1 MRLLLHFIFSTL
13 VTLSAAAQ
21 MYDPVHFTSELRL
34 RQHNEGDIIFSA
46 TIDNGWHVYS
56 NNISGGGPTPASFHK
71 VTMKGMETAGAL
83 RTATAPIKIF
93 DEMFQMEVRYF
104 EHKVTFIQ
112 PVRFTAAD
120 YSIDCYLEYGACND
134 EMCLPPSEVRLT
146 KSGNYPFE
154 EEKEDKE
161 KEKESIEKTDSGT
174 TTGGN
179 INEDKDE
186 YKNQNQSQ
194 DEYGINNGNGNG
206 DIYDNEDVTV
216 LSSTPSALFTVFL
229 LGLLGGLLA
238 VLMPCIWPIIPM
250 TVSFFIKRSEKEGHR
265 GLRDALLY
273 GISIIVIY
281 VAVGFVITLL
291 FGSDALNALSTSATF
306 NIALFLLLTIFALS
320 LFGVFDI
327 SLPSSWST
335 ALDKK
340 VSQTYKAS
348 AINSFIPILLMALT
362 LVIVSFSCTAPIIGL
377 LLVQAANSNSYLA
390 PLIGM
395 MGFALALAMPFTL
408 FALFPAW
415 MKHMPRSGGW
425 MDTLKVSLAFIELAF
440 ALKFLIT
447 ADQAYGWNIISR
459 QLFFILWIILFA
471 SLGGYLLYRCFKE
484 SKILWKTVFLLC
496 GGASLALTAY
506 MIPGL
511 WGAPCT
517 LVSAF
522 APPLESVKAHYN
534 DYDEA
539 LAAARKEKKPL
550 LIDFTGYGC
559 VNCRKMEA
567 AVWTDPRVATMLKD
581 DFILVSLYV
590 DDKTALPS
598 PITVTDAKGNKKT
611 LRTIGAKWSYFQ
623 SHRFN
628 SNAQPFYVIV
638 DNEGKTLS
646 KPRGYDED
654 IDAYIDWL
662 NNAVTLYR
670 Q

>member
-1 MRLLLHFIFSTL
+1 MRFLLNIIITTL
-13 VTLSAAAQ
+13 VSLSANAQ
-21 MYDPVHFTSELRL
+21 MFDPVHFTSELRM

-46 TIDNGWHVYS
+46 TIDGGWHVYS
-56 NNISGGGPTPASFHK
+56 NNIPEGGPTPASFHK

-83 RTATAPIKIF
+83 RTATTPVKVF

-120 YSIDCYLEYGACND
+120 YSVDCYLEYGACND

-146 KSGNYPFE
+146 KSGKYPYE
-154 EEKEDKE
+154 EEKTKTKE
-161 KEKESIEKTDSGT
+161 EAKSIDSIVTIDTIDTIGTISTIDTIKT
-174 TTGGN
+174 
-179 INEDKDE
+179 
-186 YKNQNQSQ
+186 
-194 DEYGINNGNGNG
+194 
-206 DIYDNEDVTV
+206 
-216 LSSTPSALFTVFL
+216 TPPPPATPTAPLKIFL
-229 LGLLGGLLA
+229 LGILGGLLA
-238 VLMPCIWPIIPM
+238 VLMPCIWPVIPM
-250 TVSFFIKRSEKEGHR
+250 TVSFFIRRSEGSGHR

-273 GISIIVIY
+273 GASIIVIY
-281 VAVGFVITLL
+281 VSLGFAVTLL
-291 FGSDALNALSTSATF
+291 FGSDALNALSTSAVF
-306 NIALFLLLTIFALS
+306 NVALFLLLTVFALS

-340 VSQTYKAS
+340 ATDADKTTSATSHHAS
-348 AINSFIPILLMALT
+348 VIPIFLMALT

-377 LLVQAANSNSYLA
+377 LLVQTATSSYYMA

-395 MGFALALAMPFTL
+395 TGFALALAMPFTL

-415 MKHMPRSGGW
+415 LKHIPRSGGW

-440 ALKFLIT
+440 ALKFLVT
-447 ADQAYGWNIISR
+447 ADQAYGWNLISR
-459 QLFFILWIILFA
+459 RLFFLLWIILFA
-471 SLGGYLLYRCFKE
+471 MLGVYLLYRCLKE
-484 SKILWKTVFLLC
+484 TKILWRTVFIVC
-496 GGASLALTAY
+496 SVASLGLTAY

-522 APPLESVKAHYN
+522 APPMESIKAQYN

-539 LAAARKEKKPL
+539 LAAARREKKPL

-567 AVWTDPRVATMLKD
+567 AVWTDPEVARVMRN
-581 DFILVSLYV
+581 DFIIVSLYV

-598 PITVTDAKGNKKT
+598 PVTVTDAKGNKKT
-611 LRTIGAKWSYFQ
+611 LRTVGAKWSYLQ
-623 SHRFN
+623 SNRFN
-628 SNAQPFYVIV
+628 SNAQPYYVIV
-638 DNEGKTLS
+638 DAEGKAIS
-646 KPRGYDED
+646 SPRGYDED
-654 IDAYIDWL
+654 IEAYINWL
-662 NNAVTLYR
+662 NAAATLYR
-670 Q
+670 QQEQP

>member
-1 MRLLLHFIFSTL
+1 MRFLLNIIITTL
-13 VTLSAAAQ
+13 VSLSANAQ
-21 MYDPVHFTSELRL
+21 MFDPVHFTSELRM

-46 TIDNGWHVYS
+46 TIDGGWHVYS
-56 NNISGGGPTPASFHK
+56 NNIPEGGPTPASFHK

-83 RTATAPIKIF
+83 RTATTPVKVF

-120 YSIDCYLEYGACND
+120 YSVDCYLEYGACND

-146 KSGNYPFE
+146 KSGKYPFE
-154 EEKEDKE
+154 EEKTKTKE
-161 KEKESIEKTDSGT
+161 EAKSIDSIVTIVTIDTIDTIGTISTISTIDTIKT
-174 TTGGN
+174 
-179 INEDKDE
+179 
-186 YKNQNQSQ
+186 
-194 DEYGINNGNGNG
+194 
-206 DIYDNEDVTV
+206 
-216 LSSTPSALFTVFL
+216 TPPPPATPTAPLKIFL
-229 LGLLGGLLA
+229 LGILGGLLA
-238 VLMPCIWPIIPM
+238 VLMPCIWPVIPM
-250 TVSFFIKRSEKEGHR
+250 TVSFFIRRSEGSGHR

-273 GISIIVIY
+273 GASIIVIY
-281 VAVGFVITLL
+281 VSAGFIITLL
-291 FGSDALNALSTSATF
+291 FGSDALNALSTSAVF
-306 NIALFLLLTIFALS
+306 NVALFLLLTVFALS

-340 VSQTYKAS
+340 ATDADKTTSATSHHAS
-348 AINSFIPILLMALT
+348 VIPIFLMALT

-377 LLVQAANSNSYLA
+377 LLVQTATSSYYMA

-395 MGFALALAMPFTL
+395 TGFALALAMPFTL

-415 MKHMPRSGGW
+415 LKHIPRSGGW

-440 ALKFLIT
+440 ALKFLVT
-447 ADQAYGWNIISR
+447 ADQAYGWNLISR
-459 QLFFILWIILFA
+459 RLFFLLWIILFA
-471 SLGGYLLYRCFKE
+471 MLGVYLLYRCLKE
-484 SKILWKTVFLLC
+484 TKILWRTVFIVC
-496 GGASLALTAY
+496 SVASLGLTAY

-522 APPLESVKAHYN
+522 APPMESIKAQYN

-539 LAAARKEKKPL
+539 LAAARREKKPL

-567 AVWTDPRVATMLKD
+567 AVWTDPEVARVMRN
-581 DFILVSLYV
+581 DFIIVSLYV

-611 LRTIGAKWSYFQ
+611 LRTVGAKWSYLQ
-623 SHRFN
+623 SNRFN
-628 SNAQPFYVIV
+628 SNAQPYYVIV
-638 DNEGKTLS
+638 DAEGKAIS
-646 KPRGYDED
+646 SPRGYDED
-654 IDAYIDWL
+654 IEAYINWL
-662 NNAVTLYR
+662 NAAATLYR
-670 Q
+670 QQEQP

>member
-1 MRLLLHFIFSTL
+1 MRFLLNIIITTL
-13 VTLSAAAQ
+13 VSLSANAQ
-21 MYDPVHFTSELRL
+21 MFDPVHFTSELRM

-46 TIDNGWHVYS
+46 TIDGGWHVYS
-56 NNISGGGPTPASFHK
+56 NNIPEGGPTPASFHK

-83 RTATAPIKIF
+83 RTATTPVKVF

-120 YSIDCYLEYGACND
+120 YSVDCYLEYGACND
-134 EMCLPPSEVRLT
+134 EMCLPPTEVRLT
-146 KSGNYPFE
+146 KSGKYPFE
-154 EEKEDKE
+154 EEKTKTKE
-161 KEKESIEKTDSGT
+161 EAKSIDSIDTIVTIDTIGTIDTISTIDTIKT
-174 TTGGN
+174 
-179 INEDKDE
+179 
-186 YKNQNQSQ
+186 
-194 DEYGINNGNGNG
+194 
-206 DIYDNEDVTV
+206 
-216 LSSTPSALFTVFL
+216 TPPPPATPTAPLKIFL
-229 LGLLGGLLA
+229 LGILGGLLA
-238 VLMPCIWPIIPM
+238 VLMPCIWPVIPM
-250 TVSFFIKRSEKEGHR
+250 TVSFFIRRSEGSGHR

-273 GISIIVIY
+273 GASIIVIY
-281 VAVGFVITLL
+281 VSLGFAVTLL
-291 FGSDALNALSTSATF
+291 FGSDALNALSTSAVF
-306 NIALFLLLTIFALS
+306 NVALFLLLTVFALS

-340 VSQTYKAS
+340 ATDADKTTSATSHHAS
-348 AINSFIPILLMALT
+348 VIPIFLMALT

-377 LLVQAANSNSYLA
+377 LLVQTATSSYYMA

-395 MGFALALAMPFTL
+395 TGFALALAMPFTL

-415 MKHMPRSGGW
+415 LKHIPRSGGW

-447 ADQAYGWNIISR
+447 ADQAYGWNLISR
-459 QLFFILWIILFA
+459 RLFFLLWIILFA
-471 SLGGYLLYRCFKE
+471 MLGVYLLYRCLKE
-484 SKILWKTVFLLC
+484 TKILWRTVFIVC
-496 GGASLALTAY
+496 SVASLGLTAY

-522 APPLESVKAHYN
+522 APPMESIKAQYN

-539 LAAARKEKKPL
+539 LAAARREKKPL

-567 AVWTDPRVATMLKD
+567 AVWTDPEVARVMRN
-581 DFILVSLYV
+581 DFIIVSLYV

-598 PITVTDAKGNKKT
+598 PVTVTDAKGNKKT
-611 LRTIGAKWSYFQ
+611 LRTVGAKWSYLQ
-623 SHRFN
+623 SNRFN
-628 SNAQPFYVIV
+628 SNAQPYYVIV
-638 DNEGKTLS
+638 DAEGKAIS
-646 KPRGYDED
+646 SPRGYDED
-654 IDAYIDWL
+654 IEAYINWL
-662 NNAVTLYR
+662 NAAATLYR
-670 Q
+670 QQEQP

>member
-1 MRLLLHFIFSTL
+1 MRFLLNIIITTL
-13 VTLSAAAQ
+13 VSLSANAQ
-21 MYDPVHFTSELRL
+21 MFDPVHFTSELRM

-46 TIDNGWHVYS
+46 TIDGGWHVYS
-56 NNISGGGPTPASFHK
+56 NNIPEGGPTPASFHK

-83 RTATAPIKIF
+83 RTATAPVKVF

-120 YSIDCYLEYGACND
+120 YSVDCYLEYGACND
-134 EMCLPPSEVRLT
+134 EMCLPPTEVRLT
-146 KSGNYPFE
+146 KSGKYPFE
-154 EEKEDKE
+154 EEKTKTKE
-161 KEKESIEKTDSGT
+161 EAKSIGTIDSIDTIVTIVTIDTIDTISTIDTIKT
-174 TTGGN
+174 
-179 INEDKDE
+179 
-186 YKNQNQSQ
+186 
-194 DEYGINNGNGNG
+194 
-206 DIYDNEDVTV
+206 
-216 LSSTPSALFTVFL
+216 TPPPPATPTAPLKIFL
-229 LGLLGGLLA
+229 LGILGGLLA
-238 VLMPCIWPIIPM
+238 VLMPCIWPVIPM
-250 TVSFFIKRSEKEGHR
+250 TVSFFIRRSEGSGHR

-273 GISIIVIY
+273 GASIIVIY
-281 VAVGFVITLL
+281 VSAGFIITLL
-291 FGSDALNALSTSATF
+291 FGSDALNALSTSAVF
-306 NIALFLLLTIFALS
+306 NVALFLLLTVFALS

-340 VSQTYKAS
+340 ATDADKTTSATSHHAS
-348 AINSFIPILLMALT
+348 VIPIFLMALT

-377 LLVQAANSNSYLA
+377 LLVQTATSSYYMA

-395 MGFALALAMPFTL
+395 TGFALALAMPFTL

-415 MKHMPRSGGW
+415 LKHIPRSGGW

-440 ALKFLIT
+440 ALKFLVT
-447 ADQAYGWNIISR
+447 ADQAYGWNLISR
-459 QLFFILWIILFA
+459 QLFFLLWIILFA
-471 SLGGYLLYRCFKE
+471 MLGVYLLYRCLKE
-484 SKILWKTVFLLC
+484 TKILWRTVFIVC
-496 GGASLALTAY
+496 SVASLGLTAY

-522 APPLESVKAHYN
+522 APPMESIKAQYN

-539 LAAARKEKKPL
+539 LAAARREKKPL

-567 AVWTDPRVATMLKD
+567 AVWTDPEVARVMRN
-581 DFILVSLYV
+581 DFIIVSLYV

-611 LRTIGAKWSYFQ
+611 LRTVGAKWSYLQ

-628 SNAQPFYVIV
+628 SNAQPYYVIV
-638 DNEGKTLS
+638 DAEGKAIS
-646 KPRGYDED
+646 SPRGYDED
-654 IDAYIDWL
+654 IEAYINWL
-662 NNAVTLYR
+662 NAAATLYR
-670 Q
+670 QQEQP

>member
-1 MRLLLHFIFSTL
+1 MRFLLNIIITTL
-13 VTLSAAAQ
+13 VSLSANAQ
-21 MYDPVHFTSELRL
+21 MFDPVHFTSELRM

-46 TIDNGWHVYS
+46 TIDGGWHVYS
-56 NNISGGGPTPASFHK
+56 NNIPEGGPTPASFHK

-83 RTATAPIKIF
+83 RTATAPVKVF

-120 YSIDCYLEYGACND
+120 YSVDCYLEYGACND
-134 EMCLPPSEVRLT
+134 EMCLPPTEVRLT
-146 KSGNYPFE
+146 KSGKYPYE
-154 EEKEDKE
+154 EDKTKT
-161 KEKESIEKTDSGT
+161 KEEAKSIGTIDSIDSIVTIDTIGTISTIDTIKT
-174 TTGGN
+174 
-179 INEDKDE
+179 
-186 YKNQNQSQ
+186 
-194 DEYGINNGNGNG
+194 
-206 DIYDNEDVTV
+206 
-216 LSSTPSALFTVFL
+216 TPPSPATPTAPLKIFL
-229 LGLLGGLLA
+229 LGILGGLLA
-238 VLMPCIWPIIPM
+238 VLMPCIWPVIPM
-250 TVSFFIKRSEKEGHR
+250 TVSFFIRRSEGDGHR

-273 GISIIVIY
+273 GASIIVIY
-281 VAVGFVITLL
+281 VSAGFIITLL

-306 NIALFLLLTIFALS
+306 NIALFLLLTVFALS

-340 VSQTYKAS
+340 ATDADKTTSATSHQAS
-348 AINSFIPILLMALT
+348 VIPIFLMALT

-377 LLVQAANSNSYLA
+377 LLVQTATSSYYMA

-395 MGFALALAMPFTL
+395 TGFALALAAPFTL

-415 MKHMPRSGGW
+415 MKHIPRSGGW
-425 MDTLKVSLAFIELAF
+425 MDTLKVALAFIELAF

-447 ADQAYGWNIISR
+447 ADQAYGWNLISR
-459 QLFFILWIILFA
+459 QLFFLLWIILFA
-471 SLGGYLLYRCFKE
+471 MLGVYLLYRCLKE
-484 SKILWKTVFLLC
+484 SKILWRTVFIVC
-496 GGASLALTAY
+496 GVASLGLTAY

-522 APPLESVKAHYN
+522 APPMESIKAQYN

-539 LAAARKEKKPL
+539 LAAARREKKPL

-567 AVWTDPRVATMLKD
+567 AVWTDPEVARVMRN
-581 DFILVSLYV
+581 DFIIVSLYV

-611 LRTIGAKWSYFQ
+611 LRTVGAKWSYLQ
-623 SHRFN
+623 SHKFGA
-628 SNAQPFYVIV
+628 NAQPFYVAV
-638 DNEGKTLS
+638 DPTTGKPLTGS
-646 KPRGYDED
+646 RGHNKDVA
-654 IDAYIDWL
+654 AYVDFL
-662 NNAVTLYR
+662 DQGLRNFN
-670 Q
+670 QESEN

>member
-1 MRLLLHFIFSTL
+1 MRLLLNIIITTL
-13 VTLSAAAQ
+13 VSLSANAQ
-21 MYDPVHFTSELRL
+21 MFDPVHFTSELRM

-46 TIDNGWHVYS
+46 TIDGGWHVYS
-56 NNISGGGPTPASFHK
+56 NNIPEGGPTPASFHK

-83 RTATAPIKIF
+83 RTATAPVKVF

-120 YSIDCYLEYGACND
+120 YSVDCYLEYGACND
-134 EMCLPPSEVRLT
+134 EMCLPPTEVRLT
-146 KSGNYPFE
+146 KSGKYPFE
-154 EEKEDKE
+154 EEKTKTKE
-161 KEKESIEKTDSGT
+161 EAKSIDSIDTIVTIDTIGTIDTISTIDTIKT
-174 TTGGN
+174 
-179 INEDKDE
+179 
-186 YKNQNQSQ
+186 
-194 DEYGINNGNGNG
+194 
-206 DIYDNEDVTV
+206 
-216 LSSTPSALFTVFL
+216 TPPPPATPTAPLKIFL
-229 LGLLGGLLA
+229 LGILGGLLA
-238 VLMPCIWPIIPM
+238 VLMPCIWPVIPM
-250 TVSFFIKRSEKEGHR
+250 TVSFFIRRSEGSGHR

-273 GISIIVIY
+273 GASIIVIY
-281 VAVGFVITLL
+281 VSLGFAVTLL
-291 FGSDALNALSTSATF
+291 FGSDALNALSTSAVF
-306 NIALFLLLTIFALS
+306 NVALFLLLTVFALS

-340 VSQTYKAS
+340 ATDADKTTSATSHHAS
-348 AINSFIPILLMALT
+348 VIPIFLMALT

-377 LLVQAANSNSYLA
+377 LLVQTATSSYYMA

-395 MGFALALAMPFTL
+395 TGFALALAMPFTL

-415 MKHMPRSGGW
+415 LKHIPRSGGW

-447 ADQAYGWNIISR
+447 ADQAYGWNLISR
-459 QLFFILWIILFA
+459 RLFFLLWIILFA
-471 SLGGYLLYRCFKE
+471 MLGVYLLYRCLKE
-484 SKILWKTVFLLC
+484 TKILWRTVFIVC
-496 GGASLALTAY
+496 SVASLGLTAY

-522 APPLESVKAHYN
+522 APPMESIKAQYN

-539 LAAARKEKKPL
+539 LAAARREKKPL

-567 AVWTDPRVATMLKD
+567 AVWTDPEVARVMRN
-581 DFILVSLYV
+581 DFIIVSLYV

-598 PITVTDAKGNKKT
+598 PVTVTDAKGNKKT
-611 LRTIGAKWSYFQ
+611 LRTVGAKWSYLQ
-623 SHRFN
+623 SNRFN
-628 SNAQPFYVIV
+628 SNAQPYYVIV
-638 DNEGKTLS
+638 DAEGKAIS
-646 KPRGYDED
+646 SPRGYDED
-654 IDAYIDWL
+654 IEAYINWL
-662 NNAVTLYR
+662 NAAATLYR
-670 Q
+670 QQEQP

>member
-1 MRLLLHFIFSTL
+1 MRLLLNIIITTL
-13 VTLSAAAQ
+13 VSLSANAQ
-21 MYDPVHFTSELRL
+21 MFDPVHFTSELRM

-46 TIDNGWHVYS
+46 TIDGGWHVYS
-56 NNISGGGPTPASFHK
+56 NNIPEGGPTPASFHK

-83 RTATAPIKIF
+83 RTATAPVKVF

-120 YSIDCYLEYGACND
+120 YSVDCYLEYGACND

-146 KSGNYPFE
+146 KSGKYPFE
-154 EEKEDKE
+154 EEKTKTKE
-161 KEKESIEKTDSGT
+161 EAKSIGTIDSIDTIVTIDTIGTIDTISTIDTIKT
-174 TTGGN
+174 
-179 INEDKDE
+179 
-186 YKNQNQSQ
+186 
-194 DEYGINNGNGNG
+194 
-206 DIYDNEDVTV
+206 
-216 LSSTPSALFTVFL
+216 TPPPPATPTAPLKIFL
-229 LGLLGGLLA
+229 LGILGGLLA
-238 VLMPCIWPIIPM
+238 VLMPCIWPVIPM
-250 TVSFFIKRSEKEGHR
+250 TVSFFIRRSEGSGHR

-273 GISIIVIY
+273 GASIIVIY
-281 VAVGFVITLL
+281 VSLGFAVTLL
-291 FGSDALNALSTSATF
+291 FGSDALNALSTSAVF
-306 NIALFLLLTIFALS
+306 NVALFLLLTVFALS

-340 VSQTYKAS
+340 ATDADKTTSATSHHAS
-348 AINSFIPILLMALT
+348 VIPIFLMALT

-377 LLVQAANSNSYLA
+377 LLVQTATSSYYMA

-395 MGFALALAMPFTL
+395 TGFALALAMPFTL

-415 MKHMPRSGGW
+415 LKHIPRSGGW

-447 ADQAYGWNIISR
+447 ADQAYGWNLISR
-459 QLFFILWIILFA
+459 QLFFLLWIILFA
-471 SLGGYLLYRCFKE
+471 MLGVYLLYRCLKE
-484 SKILWKTVFLLC
+484 TKILWRTVFIVC
-496 GGASLALTAY
+496 SVASLGLTAY

-522 APPLESVKAHYN
+522 APPMESIKAQYN

-539 LAAARKEKKPL
+539 LAAARREKKPL

-567 AVWTDPRVATMLKD
+567 AVWTDPEVARVMRN
-581 DFILVSLYV
+581 DFIIVSLYV

-611 LRTIGAKWSYFQ
+611 LRTVGAKWSYLQ
-623 SHRFN
+623 SNRFN
-628 SNAQPFYVIV
+628 SNAQPYYVIV
-638 DNEGKTLS
+638 DAEGKAIS
-646 KPRGYDED
+646 SPRGYDED
-654 IDAYIDWL
+654 IEAYINWL
-662 NNAVTLYR
+662 NAAATLYR
-670 Q
+670 QQEQP

>member
-1 MRLLLHFIFSTL
+1 MRFLLNIIITTL
-13 VTLSAAAQ
+13 VSLSANAQ
-21 MYDPVHFTSELRL
+21 MFDPVHFTSELRM

-46 TIDNGWHVYS
+46 TIDGGWHVYS
-56 NNISGGGPTPASFHK
+56 NNIPEGGPTPASFHK

-83 RTATAPIKIF
+83 RTATAPVKVF

-120 YSIDCYLEYGACND
+120 YSVDCYLEYGACND

-146 KSGNYPFE
+146 KSGKYPYE
-154 EEKEDKE
+154 EEKTKTKE
-161 KEKESIEKTDSGT
+161 EAKSIDAIDTIDTIGTIDTISTISTIDTIKT
-174 TTGGN
+174 
-179 INEDKDE
+179 
-186 YKNQNQSQ
+186 
-194 DEYGINNGNGNG
+194 
-206 DIYDNEDVTV
+206 
-216 LSSTPSALFTVFL
+216 TPPPPATPTAPLKIFL
-229 LGLLGGLLA
+229 LGILGGLLA
-238 VLMPCIWPIIPM
+238 VLMPCIWPVIPM
-250 TVSFFIKRSEKEGHR
+250 TVSFFIRRSEGDGHR

-273 GISIIVIY
+273 GASIIVIY
-281 VAVGFVITLL
+281 VSLGFAVTLL
-291 FGSDALNALSTSATF
+291 FGSDALNALSTSAVF
-306 NIALFLLLTIFALS
+306 NVALFLLLTVFALS

-340 VSQTYKAS
+340 ATDADKTTSATSHHAS
-348 AINSFIPILLMALT
+348 VIPIFLMALT

-377 LLVQAANSNSYLA
+377 LLVQTATSSYYMA

-395 MGFALALAMPFTL
+395 TGFALALAMPFTL

-415 MKHMPRSGGW
+415 LKHIPRSGGW

-440 ALKFLIT
+440 ALKFLVT
-447 ADQAYGWNIISR
+447 ADQAYGWNLISR
-459 QLFFILWIILFA
+459 RLFFLLWIILFA
-471 SLGGYLLYRCFKE
+471 MLGVYLLYRCLKE
-484 SKILWKTVFLLC
+484 TKILWRTVFIVC
-496 GGASLALTAY
+496 SVASLGLTAY

-522 APPLESVKAHYN
+522 APPMESIKAQYN

-539 LAAARKEKKPL
+539 LAAARREKKPL

-567 AVWTDPRVATMLKD
+567 AVWTDPEVARVMRN
-581 DFILVSLYV
+581 DFIIVSLYV

-611 LRTIGAKWSYFQ
+611 LRTVGAKWSYLQ
-623 SHRFN
+623 SNRFN
-628 SNAQPFYVIV
+628 SNAQPYYVIV
-638 DNEGKTLS
+638 DAEGKAIS
-646 KPRGYDED
+646 SPRGYDED
-654 IDAYIDWL
+654 IEAYINWL
-662 NNAVTLYR
+662 NAAATLYR
-670 Q
+670 QQEQP

>member
-1 MRLLLHFIFSTL
+1 MRLLLNIIITTL
-13 VTLSAAAQ
+13 VSLSANAQ
-21 MYDPVHFTSELRL
+21 MFDPVHFTSELRM

-46 TIDNGWHVYS
+46 TIDGGWHVYS
-56 NNISGGGPTPASFHK
+56 NNIPEGGPTPASFHK

-83 RTATAPIKIF
+83 RTATAPVKVF

-120 YSIDCYLEYGACND
+120 YSVDCYLEYGACND

-146 KSGNYPFE
+146 KSGKYPFE
-154 EEKEDKE
+154 EEKTKTKE
-161 KEKESIEKTDSGT
+161 EAKSIRTIDSIDTIVTIVTIDTIDTISTIDTIKT
-174 TTGGN
+174 
-179 INEDKDE
+179 
-186 YKNQNQSQ
+186 
-194 DEYGINNGNGNG
+194 
-206 DIYDNEDVTV
+206 
-216 LSSTPSALFTVFL
+216 TPPPPATPTAPLKIFL
-229 LGLLGGLLA
+229 LGIIGGLLA
-238 VLMPCIWPIIPM
+238 VLMPCIWPVIPM
-250 TVSFFIKRSEKEGHR
+250 TVSFFIRRSEGSGHR

-273 GISIIVIY
+273 GASIIVIY
-281 VAVGFVITLL
+281 VSAGFIITLL
-291 FGSDALNALSTSATF
+291 FGSDALNALSTSAVF
-306 NIALFLLLTIFALS
+306 NVALFLLLTVFALS

-340 VSQTYKAS
+340 ATDADKTTSATSHHAS
-348 AINSFIPILLMALT
+348 VIPIFLMALT

-377 LLVQAANSNSYLA
+377 LLVQTATSSYYMA

-395 MGFALALAMPFTL
+395 TGFALALAMPFTL

-415 MKHMPRSGGW
+415 LKHIPRSGGW

-440 ALKFLIT
+440 ALKFLVT
-447 ADQAYGWNIISR
+447 ADQAYGWNLISR
-459 QLFFILWIILFA
+459 RLFFLLWIILFA
-471 SLGGYLLYRCFKE
+471 MLGVYLLYRCLKE
-484 SKILWKTVFLLC
+484 TKILWRTVFIVC
-496 GGASLALTAY
+496 SVASLGLTAY

-511 WGAPCT
+511 WGEPCT

-522 APPLESVKAHYN
+522 APPMESIKVQYN

-539 LAAARKEKKPL
+539 LAAARREKKPL

-567 AVWTDPRVATMLKD
+567 AVWTDPEVARVMRN
-581 DFILVSLYV
+581 DFIIVSLYV

-611 LRTIGAKWSYFQ
+611 LRTVGAKWSYLQ
-623 SHRFN
+623 SNRFN
-628 SNAQPFYVIV
+628 SNAQPYYVIV
-638 DNEGKTLS
+638 DAEGKAIS
-646 KPRGYDED
+646 SPRGYDED
-654 IDAYIDWL
+654 KEAYINWL
-662 NNAVTLYR
+662 NAAATLYR
-670 Q
+670 QQEQP

>member
-1 MRLLLHFIFSTL
+1 MRLLLNIIITTL
-13 VTLSAAAQ
+13 VSLSANAQ
-21 MYDPVHFTSELRL
+21 MFDPVHFTSELRT

-46 TIDNGWHVYS
+46 TIDGGWHVYS
-56 NNISGGGPTPASFHK
+56 NNIPEGGPTPASFHK

-83 RTATAPIKIF
+83 RTATAPVKVF

-120 YSIDCYLEYGACND
+120 YSVDCYLEYGACND

-146 KSGNYPFE
+146 KSGKYPYE
-154 EEKEDKE
+154 EEKTKTKE
-161 KEKESIEKTDSGT
+161 EAKSIRTIDSIDTIDTIGTIGTIDTISTIDTIKT
-174 TTGGN
+174 
-179 INEDKDE
+179 
-186 YKNQNQSQ
+186 
-194 DEYGINNGNGNG
+194 
-206 DIYDNEDVTV
+206 
-216 LSSTPSALFTVFL
+216 TPPPPATPTAPLKIFL
-229 LGLLGGLLA
+229 LGIIGGLLA
-238 VLMPCIWPIIPM
+238 VLMPCIWPVIPM
-250 TVSFFIKRSEKEGHR
+250 TVSFFIRRSEGSGHR

-273 GISIIVIY
+273 GASIIVIY
-281 VAVGFVITLL
+281 VSAGFIITLL
-291 FGSDALNALSTSATF
+291 FGSDALNALSTSAVF
-306 NIALFLLLTIFALS
+306 NVALFLLLTVFALS

-340 VSQTYKAS
+340 ATDADKTTSATSHHAS
-348 AINSFIPILLMALT
+348 VIPIFLMALT

-377 LLVQAANSNSYLA
+377 LLVQTATSSYYMA

-395 MGFALALAMPFTL
+395 TGFALALAMPFTL

-415 MKHMPRSGGW
+415 LKHIPRSGGW

-447 ADQAYGWNIISR
+447 ADQAYGWNLISR
-459 QLFFILWIILFA
+459 QLFFLLWIILFA
-471 SLGGYLLYRCFKE
+471 MLGVYLLYRCLKE
-484 SKILWKTVFLLC
+484 TKILWRTVFIVC
-496 GGASLALTAY
+496 SVASLGLTAY

-522 APPLESVKAHYN
+522 APPMESIKAQYN

-539 LAAARKEKKPL
+539 LAAARREKKPL

-567 AVWTDPRVATMLKD
+567 AVWTDPEVARVMRN
-581 DFILVSLYV
+581 DFIIVSLYV

-611 LRTIGAKWSYFQ
+611 LRTVGAKWSYLQ
-623 SHRFN
+623 SNRFN
-628 SNAQPFYVIV
+628 SNAQPYYVIV
-638 DNEGKTLS
+638 DAEGKAIS
-646 KPRGYDED
+646 SPRGYDED
-654 IDAYIDWL
+654 IEAYINWL
-662 NNAVTLYR
+662 NAAATLYR
-670 Q
+670 QQEQP

>member
-1 MRLLLHFIFSTL
+1 MRFLLNIIITTL
-13 VTLSAAAQ
+13 VSLSANAQ
-21 MYDPVHFTSELRL
+21 MFDPVHFTSELRM

-46 TIDNGWHVYS
+46 TIDGGWHVYS
-56 NNISGGGPTPASFHK
+56 NNIPEGGPTPASFHK

-83 RTATAPIKIF
+83 RTATTPVKVF

-120 YSIDCYLEYGACND
+120 YSVDCYLEYGACND
-134 EMCLPPSEVRLT
+134 EMCLPPTEVRLT
-146 KSGNYPFE
+146 KSGKYPYE
-154 EEKEDKE
+154 EEKTKTKE
-161 KEKESIEKTDSGT
+161 EAKSIDSIDTIVTIDTIDTIDTIGTISTIDTIKT
-174 TTGGN
+174 
-179 INEDKDE
+179 
-186 YKNQNQSQ
+186 
-194 DEYGINNGNGNG
+194 
-206 DIYDNEDVTV
+206 
-216 LSSTPSALFTVFL
+216 TPPPPATPTAPLKIFL
-229 LGLLGGLLA
+229 LGILGGLLA
-238 VLMPCIWPIIPM
+238 VLMPCIWPVIPM
-250 TVSFFIKRSEKEGHR
+250 TVSFFIRRSEGSGHR

-273 GISIIVIY
+273 GASIIVIY
-281 VAVGFVITLL
+281 VSLGFAVTLL
-291 FGSDALNALSTSATF
+291 FGSDALNALSTSAVF
-306 NIALFLLLTIFALS
+306 NVALFLLLTVFALS

-340 VSQTYKAS
+340 ATDADKTTSATSHHAS
-348 AINSFIPILLMALT
+348 VIPIFLMALT

-377 LLVQAANSNSYLA
+377 LLVQTATSSYYMA

-395 MGFALALAMPFTL
+395 TGFALALAMPFTL

-415 MKHMPRSGGW
+415 LKHIPRSGGW

-440 ALKFLIT
+440 ALKFLVT
-447 ADQAYGWNIISR
+447 ADQAYGWNLISR
-459 QLFFILWIILFA
+459 QLFFLLWIILFA
-471 SLGGYLLYRCFKE
+471 MLGVYLLYRCLKE
-484 SKILWKTVFLLC
+484 TKILWRTVFIVC
-496 GGASLALTAY
+496 SVASLGLTAY

-522 APPLESVKAHYN
+522 APPMESIKAQYN

-539 LAAARKEKKPL
+539 LAAARREKKPL

-567 AVWTDPRVATMLKD
+567 AVWTDPEVARVMRN
-581 DFILVSLYV
+581 DFIIVSLYV

-611 LRTIGAKWSYFQ
+611 LRTVGAKWSYLQ
-623 SHRFN
+623 SNRFN
-628 SNAQPFYVIV
+628 SNAQPYYVIV
-638 DNEGKTLS
+638 DAEGKAIS
-646 KPRGYDED
+646 SPRGYDED
-654 IDAYIDWL
+654 IEAYINWL
-662 NNAVTLYR
+662 NAAATLYR
-670 Q
+670 QQEQP

>member
-1 MRLLLHFIFSTL
+1 MRFLLNIIITTL
-13 VTLSAAAQ
+13 VSLSANAQ
-21 MYDPVHFTSELRL
+21 MFDPVHFTSELRM

-46 TIDNGWHVYS
+46 TIDGGWHVYS
-56 NNISGGGPTPASFHK
+56 NNIPEGGPTPASFHK

-83 RTATAPIKIF
+83 RTATAPVKVF

-120 YSIDCYLEYGACND
+120 YSVDCYLEYGACND

-146 KSGNYPFE
+146 KSGKYPFE
-154 EEKEDKE
+154 EEKTKTKE
-161 KEKESIEKTDSGT
+161 EAKSIDSIDTIVTIDTIGTISTIDTIKT
-174 TTGGN
+174 
-179 INEDKDE
+179 
-186 YKNQNQSQ
+186 
-194 DEYGINNGNGNG
+194 
-206 DIYDNEDVTV
+206 
-216 LSSTPSALFTVFL
+216 TPPPPATPTAPLKIFL
-229 LGLLGGLLA
+229 LGILGGLLA
-238 VLMPCIWPIIPM
+238 VLMPCIWPVIPM
-250 TVSFFIKRSEKEGHR
+250 TVSFFIRRSEGSGHR

-273 GISIIVIY
+273 GASIIVIY
-281 VAVGFVITLL
+281 VSAGFIITLL
-291 FGSDALNALSTSATF
+291 FGSDALNALSTSAVF
-306 NIALFLLLTIFALS
+306 NVALFLLLTVFALS

-335 ALDKK
+335 TLDKK
-340 VSQTYKAS
+340 ATDADKTTSATSHHAS
-348 AINSFIPILLMALT
+348 VIPIFLMALT

-377 LLVQAANSNSYLA
+377 LLVQTATSSYYMA

-395 MGFALALAMPFTL
+395 TGFALALAMPFTL

-415 MKHMPRSGGW
+415 LKHIPRSGGW

-440 ALKFLIT
+440 ALKFLVT
-447 ADQAYGWNIISR
+447 ADQAYGWNLISR
-459 QLFFILWIILFA
+459 QLFFLLWIILFA
-471 SLGGYLLYRCFKE
+471 MLGVYLLYRCLKE
-484 SKILWKTVFLLC
+484 TKILWRTVFIVC
-496 GGASLALTAY
+496 SVASLGLTAY

-522 APPLESVKAHYN
+522 APPMESIKAQYN

-539 LAAARKEKKPL
+539 LAAARREKKPL

-567 AVWTDPRVATMLKD
+567 AVWTDPEVARVMRD
-581 DFILVSLYV
+581 DFIIVSLYV

-611 LRTIGAKWSYFQ
+611 LRTVGAKWSYLQ
-623 SHRFN
+623 SNRFN
-628 SNAQPFYVIV
+628 SNAQPYYVIV
-638 DNEGKTLS
+638 DAEGKAIS
-646 KPRGYDED
+646 SPRGYDED
-654 IDAYIDWL
+654 IEAYINWL
-662 NNAVTLYR
+662 NAAATLYR
-670 Q
+670 QQEQP

>member
-1 MRLLLHFIFSTL
+1 MRFLLNIIITTL
-13 VTLSAAAQ
+13 VSLSANAQ
-21 MYDPVHFTSELRL
+21 MFDPVHFTSELRM

-46 TIDNGWHVYS
+46 TIDGGWHVYS
-56 NNISGGGPTPASFHK
+56 NNIPEGGPTPASFHK

-83 RTATAPIKIF
+83 RTATTPVKVF

-120 YSIDCYLEYGACND
+120 YSVDCYLEYGACND

-146 KSGNYPFE
+146 KSGKYPFE
-154 EEKEDKE
+154 EEKTKTKE
-161 KEKESIEKTDSGT
+161 EAKSIGTIDSIDTIVTIVTIDTIDTISTIGTIKT
-174 TTGGN
+174 
-179 INEDKDE
+179 
-186 YKNQNQSQ
+186 
-194 DEYGINNGNGNG
+194 
-206 DIYDNEDVTV
+206 
-216 LSSTPSALFTVFL
+216 TPPPPATPTAPLKIFL
-229 LGLLGGLLA
+229 LGILGGLLA
-238 VLMPCIWPIIPM
+238 VLMPCIWPVIPM
-250 TVSFFIKRSEKEGHR
+250 TVSFFIRRSEGSGHR

-273 GISIIVIY
+273 GASIIVIY
-281 VAVGFVITLL
+281 VSLGFAVTLL
-291 FGSDALNALSTSATF
+291 FGSDALNALSTSAVF
-306 NIALFLLLTIFALS
+306 NVALFLLLTVFALS

-340 VSQTYKAS
+340 ATDADKTTSATSHHAS
-348 AINSFIPILLMALT
+348 VIPIFLMALT

-377 LLVQAANSNSYLA
+377 LLVQTATSSYYMA

-395 MGFALALAMPFTL
+395 TGFALALAMPFTL

-415 MKHMPRSGGW
+415 LKHIPRSGGW

-447 ADQAYGWNIISR
+447 ADQAYGWNLISR
-459 QLFFILWIILFA
+459 QLFFLLWIILFA
-471 SLGGYLLYRCFKE
+471 MLGVYLLYRCLKE
-484 SKILWKTVFLLC
+484 TKILWRTVFIVC
-496 GGASLALTAY
+496 SVASLGLTAY

-522 APPLESVKAHYN
+522 APPMESIKAQYN

-539 LAAARKEKKPL
+539 LAAARREKKPL

-567 AVWTDPRVATMLKD
+567 AVWTDPEVARVMRN
-581 DFILVSLYV
+581 DFIIVSLYV

-598 PITVTDAKGNKKT
+598 PVTVTDAKGNKKT
-611 LRTIGAKWSYFQ
+611 LRTVGAKWSYLQ
-623 SHRFN
+623 SNRFN
-628 SNAQPFYVIV
+628 SNAQPYYVIV
-638 DNEGKTLS
+638 DAEGKAIS
-646 KPRGYDED
+646 SPRGYDED
-654 IDAYIDWL
+654 IEAYINWL
-662 NNAVTLYR
+662 NAAATLYR
-670 Q
+670 QQEQP

>member
-1 MRLLLHFIFSTL
+1 MRLLLNIIITTL
-13 VTLSAAAQ
+13 VSLSANAQ
-21 MYDPVHFTSELRL
+21 MFDPVHFTSELRM

-46 TIDNGWHVYS
+46 TIDGGWHVYS
-56 NNISGGGPTPASFHK
+56 NNIPEGGPTPASFHK

-83 RTATAPIKIF
+83 RTATAPVKVF

-120 YSIDCYLEYGACND
+120 YSVDCYLEYGACND
-134 EMCLPPSEVRLT
+134 EMCLPPTEVRLT
-146 KSGNYPFE
+146 KSGKYPFE
-154 EEKEDKE
+154 EEKTKTKE
-161 KEKESIEKTDSGT
+161 EAKSIDSIDTIVTIDTIGTIDTISTIDTIKT
-174 TTGGN
+174 
-179 INEDKDE
+179 
-186 YKNQNQSQ
+186 
-194 DEYGINNGNGNG
+194 
-206 DIYDNEDVTV
+206 
-216 LSSTPSALFTVFL
+216 TPPPPATPTAPLKIFL
-229 LGLLGGLLA
+229 LGILGGLLA
-238 VLMPCIWPIIPM
+238 VLMPCIWPVIPM
-250 TVSFFIKRSEKEGHR
+250 TVSFFIRRSEGSGHR

-273 GISIIVIY
+273 GASIIVIY
-281 VAVGFVITLL
+281 VSAGFIITLL
-291 FGSDALNALSTSATF
+291 FGSDALNALSTSAVF
-306 NIALFLLLTIFALS
+306 NVALFLLLTVFALS

-340 VSQTYKAS
+340 ATDADKTTSATSHHAS
-348 AINSFIPILLMALT
+348 VIPIFLMALT

-377 LLVQAANSNSYLA
+377 LLVQTATSSYYMA

-395 MGFALALAMPFTL
+395 TGFALALAMPFTL

-415 MKHMPRSGGW
+415 LKHIPRSGGW

-440 ALKFLIT
+440 ALKFLVT
-447 ADQAYGWNIISR
+447 ADQAYGWNLISR
-459 QLFFILWIILFA
+459 QLFFLLWIILFA
-471 SLGGYLLYRCFKE
+471 MLGVYLLYRCLKE
-484 SKILWKTVFLLC
+484 TKILWRTVFIVC
-496 GGASLALTAY
+496 SVASLGLTAY

-522 APPLESVKAHYN
+522 APPMESIKAQYN

-539 LAAARKEKKPL
+539 LAAARREKKPL

-567 AVWTDPRVATMLKD
+567 AVWTDPEVARVMRN
-581 DFILVSLYV
+581 DFIIVSLYV

-611 LRTIGAKWSYFQ
+611 LRTVGAKWSYLQ
-623 SHRFN
+623 SNRFN
-628 SNAQPFYVIV
+628 SNAQPYYVIV
-638 DNEGKTLS
+638 DAEGKAIS
-646 KPRGYDED
+646 SPRGYDED
-654 IDAYIDWL
+654 IEAYINWL
-662 NNAVTLYR
+662 NAAATLYR

>member
-1 MRLLLHFIFSTL
+1 MRFLLNIIITTL
-13 VTLSAAAQ
+13 VSLSANAQ
-21 MYDPVHFTSELRL
+21 MFDPVHFTSELRM

-46 TIDNGWHVYS
+46 TIDGGWHVYS
-56 NNISGGGPTPASFHK
+56 NNIPEGGPTPASFHK

-83 RTATAPIKIF
+83 RTATTPVKVF

-120 YSIDCYLEYGACND
+120 YSVDCYLEYGACND
-134 EMCLPPSEVRLT
+134 EMCLPPTEVRLT
-146 KSGNYPFE
+146 KSGKYPYE
-154 EEKEDKE
+154 EEKTKTKE
-161 KEKESIEKTDSGT
+161 EAKSIDSIDTIVTIDTIGTIGTISTIDTIKT
-174 TTGGN
+174 
-179 INEDKDE
+179 
-186 YKNQNQSQ
+186 
-194 DEYGINNGNGNG
+194 
-206 DIYDNEDVTV
+206 
-216 LSSTPSALFTVFL
+216 TPPPPATPTAPLKIFL
-229 LGLLGGLLA
+229 LGILGGLLA
-238 VLMPCIWPIIPM
+238 VLMPCIWPVIPM
-250 TVSFFIKRSEKEGHR
+250 TVSFFIRRSEGSGHR

-273 GISIIVIY
+273 GASIIVIY
-281 VAVGFVITLL
+281 VSLGFAVTLL
-291 FGSDALNALSTSATF
+291 FGSDALNALSTSAVF
-306 NIALFLLLTIFALS
+306 NIALFLLLTVFALS

-340 VSQTYKAS
+340 ATDADKTTSATSHHAS
-348 AINSFIPILLMALT
+348 VIPIFLMALT

-377 LLVQAANSNSYLA
+377 LLVQTATSSYYMA

-395 MGFALALAMPFTL
+395 TGFALALAMPFTL

-415 MKHMPRSGGW
+415 LKHIPRSGGW

-440 ALKFLIT
+440 ALKFLVT
-447 ADQAYGWNIISR
+447 ADQAYGWNLISR
-459 QLFFILWIILFA
+459 QLFFLLWIILFA
-471 SLGGYLLYRCFKE
+471 MLGVYLLYRCLKE
-484 SKILWKTVFLLC
+484 TKTLWKTVFVIC
-496 GGASLALTAY
+496 GAASLGLTAY

-522 APPLESVKAHYN
+522 APPMESIKAQYN

-539 LAAARKEKKPL
+539 LAAARREKKPL

-567 AVWTDPRVATMLKD
+567 AVWTDPEVARVMRN
-581 DFILVSLYV
+581 DFIIVSLYV

-611 LRTIGAKWSYFQ
+611 LRTVGAKWSYLQ
-623 SHRFN
+623 SNRFN
-628 SNAQPFYVIV
+628 SNAQPYYVIV
-638 DNEGKTLS
+638 DAEGKAIS
-646 KPRGYDED
+646 SPRGYDED
-654 IDAYIDWL
+654 IEAYINWL
-662 NNAVTLYR
+662 NAAATLYR
-670 Q
+670 QQEQP

>member
-1 MRLLLHFIFSTL
+1 MRLLLNIIITTL
-13 VTLSAAAQ
+13 VSLSANAQ
-21 MYDPVHFTSELRL
+21 MFDPVHFTSELRT

-46 TIDNGWHVYS
+46 TIDGGWHVYS
-56 NNISGGGPTPASFHK
+56 NNIPEGGPTPASFHK

-83 RTATAPIKIF
+83 RTATAPVKVF

-120 YSIDCYLEYGACND
+120 YSVDCYLEYGACND

-146 KSGNYPFE
+146 KSGKYPYE
-154 EEKEDKE
+154 EEKTKTKE
-161 KEKESIEKTDSGT
+161 EAKSIRTIDSIDTIDTIGTIGTIDTISTIDTIKT
-174 TTGGN
+174 
-179 INEDKDE
+179 
-186 YKNQNQSQ
+186 
-194 DEYGINNGNGNG
+194 
-206 DIYDNEDVTV
+206 
-216 LSSTPSALFTVFL
+216 TPPPPATPTAPLKIFL
-229 LGLLGGLLA
+229 LGIIGGLLA
-238 VLMPCIWPIIPM
+238 VLMPCIWPVIPM
-250 TVSFFIKRSEKEGHR
+250 TVSFFIRRSEGSGHR

-273 GISIIVIY
+273 GASIIVIY
-281 VAVGFVITLL
+281 VSAGFIITLL
-291 FGSDALNALSTSATF
+291 FGSDALNALSTSAVF
-306 NIALFLLLTIFALS
+306 NVALFLLLTVFALS

-340 VSQTYKAS
+340 ATDADKTTSATSHHAS
-348 AINSFIPILLMALT
+348 VIPIFLMALT

-377 LLVQAANSNSYLA
+377 LLVQTATSSYYMA

-395 MGFALALAMPFTL
+395 TGFALALAMPFTL

-415 MKHMPRSGGW
+415 LKHIPRSGGW

-440 ALKFLIT
+440 ALKFLVT
-447 ADQAYGWNIISR
+447 ADQAYGWNLISR
-459 QLFFILWIILFA
+459 QLFFLLWIILFA
-471 SLGGYLLYRCFKE
+471 MLGVYLLYRCLKE
-484 SKILWKTVFLLC
+484 TKILWRTVFIVC
-496 GGASLALTAY
+496 SVASLGLTAY

-522 APPLESVKAHYN
+522 APPMESIKAQYN

-539 LAAARKEKKPL
+539 LAAARREKKPL

-567 AVWTDPRVATMLKD
+567 AVWTDPEVARVMRN
-581 DFILVSLYV
+581 DFIIVSLYV

-611 LRTIGAKWSYFQ
+611 LRTVGAKWSYLQ
-623 SHRFN
+623 SNRFN
-628 SNAQPFYVIV
+628 SNAQPYYVIV
-638 DNEGKTLS
+638 DAEGKAIS
-646 KPRGYDED
+646 SPRGYDED
-654 IDAYIDWL
+654 IEAYINWL
-662 NNAVTLYR
+662 NAAATLYR
-670 Q
+670 QQEQP

>member
-1 MRLLLHFIFSTL
+1 MRLLLNIIITTL
-13 VTLSAAAQ
+13 VSLSANAQ
-21 MYDPVHFTSELRL
+21 MFDPVHFTSELRM

-46 TIDNGWHVYS
+46 TIDGGWHVYS
-56 NNISGGGPTPASFHK
+56 NNIPEGGPTPASFHK

-83 RTATAPIKIF
+83 RTATAPVKVF

-120 YSIDCYLEYGACND
+120 YSVDCYLEYGACND
-134 EMCLPPSEVRLT
+134 EMCLPPTEVRLT
-146 KSGNYPFE
+146 KSGKYPYE
-154 EEKEDKE
+154 EEKTKTKE
-161 KEKESIEKTDSGT
+161 EAKSIGTIDSIDTIVTIDTIDTIDTISTIDTIKT
-174 TTGGN
+174 
-179 INEDKDE
+179 
-186 YKNQNQSQ
+186 
-194 DEYGINNGNGNG
+194 
-206 DIYDNEDVTV
+206 
-216 LSSTPSALFTVFL
+216 TPPPPATPTAPLKIFL
-229 LGLLGGLLA
+229 LGILGGLLA
-238 VLMPCIWPIIPM
+238 VLMPCIWPVIPM
-250 TVSFFIKRSEKEGHR
+250 TVSFFIRRSEGSGHR

-273 GISIIVIY
+273 GASIIVIY
-281 VAVGFVITLL
+281 VSLGFAVTLL
-291 FGSDALNALSTSATF
+291 FGSDALNALSTSAVF
-306 NIALFLLLTIFALS
+306 NIALFLLLTVFALS

-340 VSQTYKAS
+340 ATDADKTTSATSHHAS
-348 AINSFIPILLMALT
+348 VIPIFLMALT

-377 LLVQAANSNSYLA
+377 LLVQTATSSYYMA

-395 MGFALALAMPFTL
+395 TGFALALAMPFTL

-415 MKHMPRSGGW
+415 LKHIPRSGGW

-440 ALKFLIT
+440 ALKFLVT
-447 ADQAYGWNIISR
+447 ADQAYGWNLISR
-459 QLFFILWIILFA
+459 RLFFLLWIILFA
-471 SLGGYLLYRCFKE
+471 MLGVYLLYRCLKE
-484 SKILWKTVFLLC
+484 TKILWRTVFIVC
-496 GGASLALTAY
+496 SVASLGLTAY

-522 APPLESVKAHYN
+522 APPMESIKAQYN

-539 LAAARKEKKPL
+539 LAAARREKKPL

-567 AVWTDPRVATMLKD
+567 AVWTDPEVARVMRN
-581 DFILVSLYV
+581 DFIIVSLYV

-611 LRTIGAKWSYFQ
+611 LRTVGAKWSYLQ
-623 SHRFN
+623 SNRFN
-628 SNAQPFYVIV
+628 SNAQPYYVIV
-638 DNEGKTLS
+638 DAEGKAIS
-646 KPRGYDED
+646 SPRGYDED
-654 IDAYIDWL
+654 IEAYINWL
-662 NNAVTLYR
+662 NAAATLYR
-670 Q
+670 QQEQP

>member
-1 MRLLLHFIFSTL
+1 MRFLLNIIITTL
-13 VTLSAAAQ
+13 VSLSANAQ
-21 MYDPVHFTSELRL
+21 MFDPVHFTSELRM

-46 TIDNGWHVYS
+46 TIDGGWHVYS
-56 NNISGGGPTPASFHK
+56 NNIPEGGPTPASFHK

-83 RTATAPIKIF
+83 RTATTPVKVF

-120 YSIDCYLEYGACND
+120 YSVDCYLEYGACND

-146 KSGNYPFE
+146 KSGKYPYE
-154 EEKEDKE
+154 EEKTKTKE
-161 KEKESIEKTDSGT
+161 EAKSIGTIDTIVTIDTIGTIGTISTIDTIKT
-174 TTGGN
+174 
-179 INEDKDE
+179 
-186 YKNQNQSQ
+186 
-194 DEYGINNGNGNG
+194 
-206 DIYDNEDVTV
+206 
-216 LSSTPSALFTVFL
+216 TPPPPATPTAPLKIFL
-229 LGLLGGLLA
+229 LGILGGLLA
-238 VLMPCIWPIIPM
+238 VLMPCIWPVIPM
-250 TVSFFIKRSEKEGHR
+250 TVSFFIRRSEGSGHR

-273 GISIIVIY
+273 GASIIVIY
-281 VAVGFVITLL
+281 VSLGFAVTLL
-291 FGSDALNALSTSATF
+291 FGSDALNALSTSAVF
-306 NIALFLLLTIFALS
+306 NIALFLLLTVFALS

-340 VSQTYKAS
+340 ATDADKTTSATSHHAS
-348 AINSFIPILLMALT
+348 VIPIFLMALT

-377 LLVQAANSNSYLA
+377 LLVQTATSSYYMA

-395 MGFALALAMPFTL
+395 TGFALALAMPFTL

-415 MKHMPRSGGW
+415 LKHIPRSGGW

-447 ADQAYGWNIISR
+447 ADQAYGWNLISR
-459 QLFFILWIILFA
+459 RLFFLLWIILFA
-471 SLGGYLLYRCFKE
+471 MLGVYLLYRCLKE
-484 SKILWKTVFLLC
+484 SKTLWKTVFVIC
-496 GGASLALTAY
+496 GAASLGLTAY

-522 APPLESVKAHYN
+522 APPMESIKAQYN

-539 LAAARKEKKPL
+539 LAAARREKKPL

-567 AVWTDPRVATMLKD
+567 AVWTDPEVARVMRN
-581 DFILVSLYV
+581 DFIIVSLYV

-611 LRTIGAKWSYFQ
+611 LRTVGAKWSYLQ
-623 SHRFN
+623 SNRFN
-628 SNAQPFYVIV
+628 SNAQPYYVIV
-638 DNEGKTLS
+638 DAEGKAIS
-646 KPRGYDED
+646 SPRGYDED
-654 IDAYIDWL
+654 IEAYINWL
-662 NNAVTLYR
+662 NAAATLYR
-670 Q
+670 QQEQP

>member
-1 MRLLLHFIFSTL
+1 MRFLLNIIITTL
-13 VTLSAAAQ
+13 VSLSANAQ
-21 MYDPVHFTSELRL
+21 MFDPVHFTSELRM

-46 TIDNGWHVYS
+46 TIDGGWHVYS
-56 NNISGGGPTPASFHK
+56 NNIPEGGPTPASFHK

-83 RTATAPIKIF
+83 RTATAPVKVF

-120 YSIDCYLEYGACND
+120 YSVDCYLEYGACND

-146 KSGNYPFE
+146 KSGKYPYE
-154 EEKEDKE
+154 EEKTKTKE
-161 KEKESIEKTDSGT
+161 EAKSIDSIDTIVTIDTIGTISTIDTIKT
-174 TTGGN
+174 
-179 INEDKDE
+179 
-186 YKNQNQSQ
+186 
-194 DEYGINNGNGNG
+194 
-206 DIYDNEDVTV
+206 
-216 LSSTPSALFTVFL
+216 TPPPPATPTAPLKIFL
-229 LGLLGGLLA
+229 LGILGGLLA
-238 VLMPCIWPIIPM
+238 VLMPCIWPVIPM
-250 TVSFFIKRSEKEGHR
+250 TVSFFIRRSEGSGHR

-273 GISIIVIY
+273 GASIIVIY
-281 VAVGFVITLL
+281 VSLGFAVTLL
-291 FGSDALNALSTSATF
+291 FGSDALNALSTSAVF
-306 NIALFLLLTIFALS
+306 NVALFLLLTVFALS

-340 VSQTYKAS
+340 ATDADKTTSATSHHAS
-348 AINSFIPILLMALT
+348 VIPIFLMALT

-377 LLVQAANSNSYLA
+377 LLVQTATNSYYMA

-395 MGFALALAMPFTL
+395 TGFALALAMPFTL

-415 MKHMPRSGGW
+415 LKHIPRSGGW

-440 ALKFLIT
+440 ALKFLVT
-447 ADQAYGWNIISR
+447 ADQAYGWNLISR
-459 QLFFILWIILFA
+459 QLFFLLWIILFA
-471 SLGGYLLYRCFKE
+471 MLGVYLLYRCLKE
-484 SKILWKTVFLLC
+484 TKILWRTVFIVC
-496 GGASLALTAY
+496 SVASLGLTAY

-522 APPLESVKAHYN
+522 APPMESIKAQYN

-539 LAAARKEKKPL
+539 LAAARREKKPL

-567 AVWTDPRVATMLKD
+567 AVWTDPEVARVMRN
-581 DFILVSLYV
+581 DFIIVSLYV

-598 PITVTDAKGNKKT
+598 PVTVTDAKGNKKT
-611 LRTIGAKWSYFQ
+611 LRTVGAKWSYLQ
-623 SHRFN
+623 SNRFN
-628 SNAQPFYVIV
+628 SNAQPYYVIV
-638 DNEGKTLS
+638 DAEGKAIS
-646 KPRGYDED
+646 SPRGYDED
-654 IDAYIDWL
+654 IEAYINWL
-662 NNAVTLYR
+662 NAAATLYR
-670 Q
+670 QQEQP

>member
-1 MRLLLHFIFSTL
+1 MRFLLNIIITTL
-13 VTLSAAAQ
+13 VSLSANAQ
-21 MYDPVHFTSELRL
+21 MFDPVHFTSELRM

-46 TIDNGWHVYS
+46 TIDGGWHVYS
-56 NNISGGGPTPASFHK
+56 NNIPEGGPTPASFHK

-83 RTATAPIKIF
+83 RTATAPMKVF

-120 YSIDCYLEYGACND
+120 YSVDCYLEYGACND
-134 EMCLPPSEVRLT
+134 EMCLPPTEVRLT
-146 KSGNYPFE
+146 KSGKYPYE
-154 EEKEDKE
+154 EEKTKTKE
-161 KEKESIEKTDSGT
+161 EAKSIGTIDSIVTIDTIGTIDTISTISTIDTIKT
-174 TTGGN
+174 
-179 INEDKDE
+179 
-186 YKNQNQSQ
+186 
-194 DEYGINNGNGNG
+194 
-206 DIYDNEDVTV
+206 
-216 LSSTPSALFTVFL
+216 TPPPPATPTAPLKIFL
-229 LGLLGGLLA
+229 LGILGGLLA
-238 VLMPCIWPIIPM
+238 VLMPCIWPVIPM
-250 TVSFFIKRSEKEGHR
+250 TVSFFIRRSEGSGHR
-265 GLRDALLY
+265 GLRDALIY
-273 GISIIVIY
+273 GASIIVIY
-281 VAVGFVITLL
+281 VSAGFIITLL

-306 NIALFLLLTIFALS
+306 NIALFLLLTAFALS

-340 VSQTYKAS
+340 ATDADKTTSATSHHAS
-348 AINSFIPILLMALT
+348 VIPIFLMALT

-377 LLVQAANSNSYLA
+377 LLVQTATSSYYMA

-395 MGFALALAMPFTL
+395 TGFALALAMPFTL

-415 MKHMPRSGGW
+415 MSHMPRSGGW

-447 ADQAYGWNIISR
+447 ADQAYGWNLISR
-459 QLFFILWIILFA
+459 QLFFLLWIILFA
-471 SLGGYLLYRCFKE
+471 MLGVYLLYRCLKE
-484 SKILWKTVFLLC
+484 SKILWRTVFIVC
-496 GGASLALTAY
+496 GVASLGLTAY

-522 APPLESVKAHYN
+522 APPMESIKAQYN

-539 LAAARKEKKPL
+539 LAAARREKKPL

-567 AVWTDPRVATMLKD
+567 AVWTDPEVARVMHD
-581 DFILVSLYV
+581 DFIIVSLYV

-611 LRTIGAKWSYFQ
+611 LRTVGAKWSYLQ
-623 SHRFN
+623 SNRFN
-628 SNAQPFYVIV
+628 SNAQPYYVIV
-638 DNEGKTLS
+638 DAEGKAIS
-646 KPRGYDED
+646 SPRGYDED
-654 IDAYIDWL
+654 IEAYINWL
-662 NNAVTLYR
+662 NAAATLYR
-670 Q
+670 QQEQP

>member
-1 MRLLLHFIFSTL
+1 MRFLLNIIITTL
-13 VTLSAAAQ
+13 VSLSANAQ
-21 MYDPVHFTSELRL
+21 MFDPVHFTSELRM

-46 TIDNGWHVYS
+46 TIDGGWHVYS
-56 NNISGGGPTPASFHK
+56 NNIPEGGPTPASFHK

-83 RTATAPIKIF
+83 RTATAPVKVF

-120 YSIDCYLEYGACND
+120 YSVDCYLEYGACND

-146 KSGNYPFE
+146 KSGKYPFE
-154 EEKEDKE
+154 EEKTKTKE
-161 KEKESIEKTDSGT
+161 EAKSIGTIDSIDTIVTIDTIGTIGTISTIDTIKT
-174 TTGGN
+174 
-179 INEDKDE
+179 
-186 YKNQNQSQ
+186 
-194 DEYGINNGNGNG
+194 
-206 DIYDNEDVTV
+206 
-216 LSSTPSALFTVFL
+216 TPPPPATPTAPLKIFL
-229 LGLLGGLLA
+229 LGIIGGLLA
-238 VLMPCIWPIIPM
+238 VLMPCIWPVIPM
-250 TVSFFIKRSEKEGHR
+250 TVSFFIRRSEGSGHR

-273 GISIIVIY
+273 GASIIVIY
-281 VAVGFVITLL
+281 VSAGFIITLL
-291 FGSDALNALSTSATF
+291 FGSDALNALSTSAVF
-306 NIALFLLLTIFALS
+306 NVALFLLLTVFALS

-340 VSQTYKAS
+340 ATDADKTTSATSHHAS
-348 AINSFIPILLMALT
+348 VIPIFLMALT

-377 LLVQAANSNSYLA
+377 LLVQTATSSYYMA

-395 MGFALALAMPFTL
+395 TGFALALAMPFTL

-415 MKHMPRSGGW
+415 LKHIPRSGGW

-440 ALKFLIT
+440 ALKFLVT
-447 ADQAYGWNIISR
+447 ADQAYGWNLISR
-459 QLFFILWIILFA
+459 QLFFLLWIILFA
-471 SLGGYLLYRCFKE
+471 MLGVYLLYRCLKE
-484 SKILWKTVFLLC
+484 TKILWRTVFIVC
-496 GGASLALTAY
+496 SVASLGLTAY

-522 APPLESVKAHYN
+522 APPMESIKAQYN

-539 LAAARKEKKPL
+539 LAAARREKKPL

-567 AVWTDPRVATMLKD
+567 AVWTDPEVARVMRD
-581 DFILVSLYV
+581 DFIIVSLYV

-611 LRTIGAKWSYFQ
+611 LRTVGAKWSYLQ
-623 SHRFN
+623 SNRFN
-628 SNAQPFYVIV
+628 SNAQPYYVIV
-638 DNEGKTLS
+638 DAEGKAIS
-646 KPRGYDED
+646 SPRGYDED
-654 IDAYIDWL
+654 IEAYINWL
-662 NNAVTLYR
+662 NAAATLYR
-670 Q
+670 QQEQP